1 MSILLSPE
9 LEQIINQKVESGL
22 YDSANEVVR
31 ESLRLLQEQ
40 DEIEKMRREEVRR
53 EVMKGVEQIRNGQYK
68 IYNSGEELAEE
79 IIRRGTETL
88 TKNQKEK

>member
-1 MSILLSPE
+1 
-9 LEQIINQKVESGL
+9 
-22 YDSANEVVR
+22 
-31 ESLRLLQEQ
+31 
-40 DEIEKMRREEVRR
+40 MRREEVRR

>member
-40 DEIEKMRREEVRR
+40 DEIEKMRREEFAG
-53 EVMKGVEQIRNGQYK
+53 K
-68 IYNSGEELAEE
+68 
-79 IIRRGTETL
+79 
-88 TKNQKEK
+88 